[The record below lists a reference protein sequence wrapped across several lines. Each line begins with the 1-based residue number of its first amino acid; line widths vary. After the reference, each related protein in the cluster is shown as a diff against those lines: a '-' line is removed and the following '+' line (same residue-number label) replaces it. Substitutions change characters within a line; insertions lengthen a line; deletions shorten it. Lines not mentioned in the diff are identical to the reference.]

1 MKTKLTLSATAIVLI
16 GAARLGAHHSFA
28 AEFDASKRVTL
39 TGVVTRVDWRNPHI
53 YVYLNVKDDRG
64 NVTEW
69 ACEGGPPNVLLRQG
83 WSRTTVKEGDEVT
96 IDGAVAKDSSNRCNS
111 RFVMLSDGRKVF
123 AGSSEEDPAGGG
135 LAAQSAPGGGRGG
148 RGPAAGQ
155 TVEKIRQL
163 KPNLYMITGGG
174 ANTLIRVT
182 SEGVIVV
189 DTKNPGD
196 ENYKRVME
204 EITSVSNLPVKYA
217 INTHHHPDH
226 VGNNQRFIDAG
237 AQVIALDALKTRM
250 ASDPRTKGIPGLPT
264 MTFAKDYDLKFGG
277 TEVQAHFYGRGH
289 TGDDTM
295 VYFPDSKVVMVSD
308 QITDNTPI
316 VDFANGGSAV
326 EWTQILD
333 GVLQLDFEMAIPGRG
348 EPKSRADVQAFR
360 AKFAAMVSRASEAIK
375 AGATRETLASQI
387 KTDDGGWQ
395 FNPQFYGQLYDELT
409 SK

>member
-1 MKTKLTLSATAIVLI
+1 MKTKLAFSVTALVLMS
-16 GAARLGAHHSFA
+16 AARLGAHHSFA

-39 TGVVTRVDWRNPHI
+39 KGVVTRVDWRNPHI
-53 YVYLNVKDDRG
+53 YVYLNVKDDSG
-64 NVTEW
+64 KVTEW

-83 WSRTTVKEGDEVT
+83 WSRATVKEGDEVT

-123 AGSSEEDPAGGG
+123 AGSSEESPAGGG
-135 LAAQSAPGGGRGG
+135 VAAQGAPGGRGG

-163 KPNLYMITGGG
+163 KPDLYMITGGG

-182 SEGVIVV
+182 SEGLIVV

-204 EITSVSNLPVKYA
+204 EIASVSNLPVKYVM
-217 INTHHHPDH
+217 NTHHHPDH
-226 VGNNQRFIDAG
+226 VGNNQKFIDAG
-237 AQVIALDALKTRM
+237 AQIIALDALKTRM
-250 ASDPRTKGIPGLPT
+250 ASDPRTKEIPGLPT
-264 MTFAKDYDLKFGG
+264 TTFAKDYDLKFGG
-277 TEVQAHFYGRGH
+277 AEVQAHFYGRGH

-295 VYFPDSKVVMVSD
+295 VYFPDLKVVMVSD

-326 EWTQILD
+326 QWTQILD
-333 GVLQLDFEMAIPGRG
+333 GVLKLDFEMAIPGRG
-348 EPKSRADVQAFR
+348 EPKSRADVEAFR
-360 AKFAAMVSRASEAIK
+360 AKFAAVVSRASDAIK
-375 AGATRETLASQI
+375 AGATRDTLASQM
-387 KTDDGGWQ
+387 KTDDSGWQ

-409 SK
+409 K

>member
-1 MKTKLTLSATAIVLI
+1 MCAT
-16 GAARLGAHHSFA
+16 RLLAHHSFA

-39 TGVVTRVDWRNPHI
+39 KGVVSKVDWRNPHI
-53 YVYLNVKDDRG
+53 YVYLQVKDDRG

-111 RFVMLSDGRKVF
+111 RFVLLSDGRKVL
-123 AGSSEEDPAGGG
+123 AGSSEENPAGGAV
-135 LAAQSAPGGGRGG
+135 AAQGGAGGGRGG

-155 TVEKIRQL
+155 TVERIRQL
-163 KPNLYMITGGG
+163 KPDLYMITGGG

-182 SEGVIVV
+182 TEGLIVV

-196 ENYKRVME
+196 ENYKRVTE
-204 EITSVSNLPVKYA
+204 EITSISNLPVKYV

-226 VGNNQRFIDAG
+226 VGNNQKFIDAG
-237 AQVIALDALKTRM
+237 AQIIALDALKTRM
-250 ASDPRTKGIPGLPT
+250 ASDPRTKEIPGLPS

-277 TEVQAHFYGRGH
+277 AEVQAHFYGRGH

-295 VYFPDSKVVMVSD
+295 VYFPDLKVVMVSD
-308 QITDNTPI
+308 EITDNTPI

-333 GVLQLDFEMAIPGRG
+333 GVLKLDFEMAIPGRG
-348 EPKSRADVQAFR
+348 EPKSRTDVQAFR
-360 AKFAAMVSRASEAIK
+360 AKFAAVVSRASDAIK
-375 AGATRETLASQI
+375 AGATRDTLASQM
-387 KTDDGGWQ
+387 KTDDNGWQ
-395 FNPQFYGQLYDELT
+395 FNPQFYIQLYDELA

>member
-1 MKTKLTLSATAIVLI
+1 MKTKLALSVTAIVLT

-39 TGVVTRVDWRNPHI
+39 KGVVTRVDWRNPHI

-83 WSRTTVKEGDEVT
+83 WSRTAVKEGDEVT

-182 SEGVIVV
+182 SEGLIVV

-204 EITSVSNLPVKYA
+204 EITSVSNLPVKYV

-226 VGNNQRFIDAG
+226 VGNNQKFIDAG

-333 GVLQLDFEMAIPGRG
+333 GVLKLDFEMAIPGRG

-360 AKFAAMVSRASEAIK
+360 AKFAAMVSHASEAIK